1 MTEVCKPTAV
11 TSVSSLQKRS
21 EHPCR
26 ISESSQSA
34 PSITIYTSAPPTSD
48 LEAKSESEESGPLII
63 IEHIES
69 PAKCPENAS
78 VKSSSFYVEAAS
90 ELSEDAKP
98 LFQCE
103 SCDYYSHNKHYLKQH
118 VDLVHNSDR
127 PYKCPFCDY
136 AGKRSH
142 SLREHLV
149 VHTNE
154 RPYECDYCNATF
166 RKKGHLTNHIKL
178 HTSQKAIMCKL
189 CNQALP
195 DLAAFGQHLKS
206 DHNTDKLYA
215 CEKCDYI
222 ASDKVKIMD
231 HVAVHSSDQFYRCS
245 KCSFITSDVGSL
257 SSHADTH
264 LPKQNSVPAELPL
277 NKEMI
282 MKCTEC
288 GFSASDTNT
297 MKTHLIKHL
306 AQSKP
311 QVLPQKPVALP
322 QTHVLG
328 YSIDQPLPQNAS
340 YKCTECNFTDK
351 DVTVFI
357 KHLLTHKVKQQS
369 AAKIQQNQETHQLQ
383 QEPAPIVVAPIS
395 KKNTCQN
402 TTPPFIFDQ
411 ISGRFRCIICGYTCE
426 FQRTI
431 KAHIWKHTGHK
442 NINYPMFQNGPL
454 SIYDDQTPIKMEKV
468 GGQPPVHGTI
478 LSLKQEDGVLK
489 NLNTQSEGVE
499 SQLKSSSAHSTLVQR
514 LLSGPLNSDRIV
526 IKPVVTSSLPVGPF
540 DVVTA
545 NKTVVVKESSS
556 KLTHENNMGA
566 SAGEALQS
574 AKEIHP
580 QTVVKEKT
588 DVKAKQDNTSVNSSS
603 STLDL
608 SVEVVVSDGYSS
620 SQKIT
625 ASPSVSSV
633 SLAAKSDVQ
642 ISPKDIA
649 ADSEAE
655 IAKKKL
661 EPVSDN
667 DGWNGSTNLGM
678 NVVVESVD
686 TAPPSS
692 VFTSM
697 KSQQNSPRVPD
708 QHQVS
713 DAESVETNVSEADNK
728 SQLKESE
735 QLNQSSPQISP
746 AKEDSVLKQ
755 TLLAADPS
763 QDNESAITL
772 LSLLKK
778 GPNKSPDYSESQ
790 VQISDQSGR
799 NHSPDG
805 ESRSDSETDQA
816 SEGGDDSF
824 SASRPKS
831 GICTS
836 LLAVIEQLRERAN
849 SEGEGTSSQ
858 DGKVGLSFIKKECLL
873 DDDLP
878 PENMQNI
885 EQLQE
890 DGEIKYRCKFCHY
903 SNPRALLIKLHMR
916 LHKSKQPFEC
926 SLCSYIAT
934 SSESLQDH
942 MIKHC
947 KVRTYQCKLCP
958 SAFNYKSQLRAHMRA
973 HSDKDPF
980 CCESCD
986 FETMDATTYRTH
998 VRYHI
1003 DKSCF
1008 RCDSCK
1014 EIFPTLSDLN
1024 LHILELSCK
1033 NMLNCE
1039 ECSYVAED
1047 NLGLI
1052 NHIRE
1057 THRDFRCLECTFSC
1071 STRLALTHHA
1081 TSHHHSVASD
1091 DSGLH
1096 KCDLCDFTAVS
1107 IRSLK
1112 SHMKRHINDQRYV
1125 QQPLEQYKCNLCGYV
1140 CHHLPSLKSHM
1151 WRHASDRNYSYEFT
1165 NDVINAAIDYDC
1177 RIDSNKIDDP
1187 DLMEKILSSER
1198 QILEGRLSRSVCGGA
1213 SAICW
1218 VTFRCCQCGFE
1229 TINKADLN
1237 VHMKSHSDII
1247 QRTLDVGGQTRK
1259 PLRRIVDDSVP
1270 ETNNKSDQNIH
1281 MKSNSDII
1289 QRTLDAGGQTRKAP
1303 KRVVE
1308 GGGQLAGDC
1317 KVLKVQGAC

>member
-1 MTEVCKPTAV
+1 MTEVCKPTAA

-21 EHPCR
+21 EHSCR
-26 ISESSQSA
+26 ISESSQST
-34 PSITIYTSAPPTSD
+34 PSITIYASTPPTAD
-48 LEAKSESEESGPLII
+48 LETRSESDESGPLII

-69 PAKCPENAS
+69 PAKPANNTTPVKCLS
-78 VKSSSFYVEAAS
+78 VYGES
-90 ELSEDAKP
+90 DAGSPPQDGRP

-118 VDLVHNSDR
+118 VDLVHNADR

-154 RPYECDYCNATF
+154 RPYECGYCNATF

-178 HTSQKAIMCKL
+178 HTSQKSMIMCKL
-189 CNQALP
+189 CNQTLP
-195 DLAAFGQHLKS
+195 DVAAFEGHLKTN
-206 DHNTDKLYA
+206 HNTDKLYA
-215 CEKCDYI
+215 CQRCEFV
-222 ASDKVKIMD
+222 ASDHVSIMN
-231 HVAVHSSDQFYRCS
+231 HVVVHAAENFYRCS
-245 KCSFITSDVGSL
+245 KCSFITADVGSL
-257 SSHADTH
+257 ASHADTH
-264 LPKQNSVPAELPL
+264 LPKQNTVPVELPV
-277 NKEMI
+277 KDMM

-297 MKTHLIKHL
+297 MKSHLLKHL
-306 AQSKP
+306 AATKT
-311 QVLPQKPVALP
+311 QVLPQTPVALP
-322 QTHVLG
+322 QTPHVLG

-351 DVTVFI
+351 DATIFI

-369 AAKIQQNQETHQLQ
+369 AAKALQTEEIHQP
-383 QEPAPIVVAPIS
+383 QEPKPIVVTPIA

-402 TTPPFIFDQ
+402 ATPPFIFDQ
-411 ISGRFRCIICGYTCE
+411 LSGRFRCIICGYTCE

-454 SIYDDQTPIKMEKV
+454 SIYDDQTPIKIEKGV
-468 GGQPPVHGTI
+468 GQVPAHGTI
-478 LSLKQEDGVLK
+478 LSIKHPDELTD
-489 NLNTQSEGVE
+489 NLSKRSEVVE
-499 SQLKSSSAHSTLVQR
+499 SHGKNSSSSSSHSSLVQR
-514 LLSGPLNSDRIV
+514 LLSGHLVSDRLV
-526 IKPVVTSSLPVGPF
+526 VKPAVTSSSPSVRSDP
-540 DVVTA
+540 DVVTEGG
-545 NKTVVVKESSS
+545 KTTAVKESPS
-556 KLTHENNMGA
+556 KLTREDKVDGQT
-566 SAGEALQS
+566 EAESLHP
-574 AKEIHP
+574 AKEATVI
-580 QTVVKEKT
+580 QSVVKKESEEI
-588 DVKAKQDNTSVNSSS
+588 KAKPDSTSVTSSS
-603 STLDL
+603 S
-608 SVEVVVSDGYSS
+608 SVVSPVAVAGSDGHADLQSKQTTTYFTISS
-620 SQKIT
+620 EIPQSASESQ
-625 ASPSVSSV
+625 SSLKEMTV
-633 SLAAKSDVQ
+633 V
-642 ISPKDIA
+642 
-649 ADSEAE
+649 SEAE
-655 IAKKKL
+655 TSKAIHGITNQH
-661 EPVSDN
+661 EQWDE
-667 DGWNGSTNLGM
+667 STNLGIS
-678 NVVVESVD
+678 VVVETVD

-697 KSQQNSPRVPD
+697 KSQQNSPRISD
-708 QHQVS
+708 LQQAS
-713 DAESVETNVSEADNK
+713 DAECAETGQCDDKYPKEIQPENES
-728 SQLKESE
+728 SQ
-735 QLNQSSPQISP
+735 QSSS

-755 TLLAADPS
+755 TLLAADLS
-763 QDNESAITL
+763 KDNESAITL

-778 GPNKSPDYSESQ
+778 GPNRNPAHVDSHLRL
-790 VQISDQSGR
+790 SDQTGG
-799 NHSPDG
+799 NLSPDG
-805 ESRSDSETDQA
+805 ESRSDSDTDQA
-816 SEGGDDSF
+816 SEGGDDSLS
-824 SASRPKS
+824 SARPKS
-831 GICTS
+831 GICSS

-849 SEGEGTSSQ
+849 SEGESVISQ
-858 DGKVGLSFIKKECLL
+858 GGRASISVIKKECLTE
-873 DDDLP
+873 DDLP
-878 PENMQNI
+878 PENMENI

-926 SLCSYIAT
+926 SLCSYIAK

-1014 EIFPTLSDLN
+1014 DIFPTLSDLN

-1039 ECSYVAED
+1039 ECSFVADD

-1071 STRLALTHHA
+1071 TTRLALTHHA

-1091 DSGLH
+1091 DSGLL

-1107 IRSLK
+1107 SRSLK

-1177 RIDSNKIDDP
+1177 RIDSSKIDDP

-1247 QRTLDVGGQTRK
+1247 QRTLDVGGQ
-1259 PLRRIVDDSVP
+1259 PRRAFKRVGED
-1270 ETNNKSDQNIH
+1270 
-1281 MKSNSDII
+1281 
-1289 QRTLDAGGQTRKAP
+1289 GGQTAAEPAKAS
-1303 KRVVE
+1303 KVE
-1308 GGGQLAGDC
+1308 DSG
-1317 KVLKVQGAC
+1317 